1 MKNNDVLNNF
11 KNVREY
17 ILLLPIQ
24 EQLNEINKMIDY
36 HTNISIL
43 SMKLK
48 VNMQLQIN
56 LKTLKDYQ

>member
-48 VNMQLQIN
+48 VNMQL
-56 LKTLKDYQ
+56 